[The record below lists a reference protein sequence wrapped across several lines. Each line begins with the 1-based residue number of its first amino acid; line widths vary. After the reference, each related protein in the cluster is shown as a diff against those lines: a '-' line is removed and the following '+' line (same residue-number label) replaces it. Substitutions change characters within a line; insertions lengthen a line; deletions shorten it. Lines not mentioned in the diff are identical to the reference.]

1 MEAIMLKAKD
11 VKKFAK
17 ACGADI
23 CRIGSMDNWKGL
35 KLSY

>member
-1 MEAIMLKAKD
+1 MLKAKD

-23 CRIGSMDNWKGL
+23 CRIGSMDNWEGADAARRR
-35 KLSY
+35 